1 MKPCRT
7 LRQIL
12 VHPKDPITMDQSS
25 GVVYEIPCGDCQ
37 HEYVGQTDRNF
48 ACRLKEHRRAFKNT
62 DDIRSAVAEHAFNT
76 GHSIDWGNARVIDM
90 CHHHH
95 TRLLLESWHITSKKN
110 PTNRERGPLSILY
123 DSLHGR

>member
-1 MKPCRT
+1 MYETVSHSPV
-7 LRQIL
+7 Q
-12 VHPKDPITMDQSS
+12 PKDPVPMGQGG

-37 HEYVGQTDRNF
+37 QVYVGQIDKYF
-48 ACRLKEHRRAFKNT
+48 VCRLREYCRAFKNT
-62 DDIRSAVAEHAFNT
+62 DKIRSAVAEHAFNT

-95 TRLLLESWHITSKKN
+95 TRSLLESWHITSKKN
-110 PTNRERGPLSILY
+110 PINRGRGPLSVLY